1 MKKTLLAAAI
11 LTTFAG
17 VAQAETSVTLYGIID
32 TGIGYNKVSGTEPGI
47 NLGTGKPQNV
57 DVSGSR
63 IGMINGVQSGSR
75 WGLKGSED
83 LGDGLRAMFQLESGF
98 DSGNGDTTLDRLFGR
113 QATVGL
119 ANDAWGSVE
128 FGRQATVGS
137 NFLAEIDPFAASF
150 TQANIGTGLS
160 AANTMRWDNM
170 IMYRSPWTD
179 GFQFA
184 LGYSFNVDTDDG
196 NQTGF
201 RTAGNAR
208 GITAG
213 LRYVQGPLN
222 VSLTYDQLNSSNKAY
237 ATGKNGRPVFDDAGN
252 RVALDNN
259 ITPRQYAVAVSYDL
273 EVLKLA
279 AAYGRTTDGWFVGQ
293 DLPEGSAS
301 NHFGTY
307 RYAEGFKANSYMLGA
322 TLRLDGAS
330 NLFGSWQHVSPSNDL
345 LTGDD
350 AKMNIWS
357 VGYTYDLSKRT
368 SLYAY
373 GSYGKNYAFIDGL
386 KSTAGG
392 VGMRHLF

>member
-1 MKKTLLAAAI
+1 MKMKLFAAAVAALAAGGAY
-11 LTTFAG
+11 
-17 VAQAETSVTLYGIID
+17 AQSSVTLYGVAD
-32 TGIGYNKVSGTEPGI
+32 VGLEYVSKANAAGDD
-47 NLGTGKPQNV
+47 LFRMS
-57 DVSGSR
+57 SG
-63 IGMINGVQSGSR
+63 NQSGSR
-75 WGLKGSED
+75 WGLRGAED
-83 LGDGLRAMFQLESGF
+83 LGDGLSAVFTLESGF
-98 DSGNGDTTLDRLFGR
+98 DSGNGTRGQSGRLFGR
-113 QATVGL
+113 QATIGL

-128 FGRQATVGS
+128 FGRQTTVGGT
-137 NFLAEIDPFAASF
+137 FLAEIDPFYTSF
-150 TQANIGTGLS
+150 TQANIGTSFS

-201 RTAGNAR
+201 RTADNAR

-350 AKMNIWS
+350 ARMNIWS

>member
-11 LTTFAG
+11 LASLTG

-32 TGIGYNKVSGTEPGI
+32 AGIGYNKISGTAPAI
-47 NLGTGKPQNV
+47 DRASGKTQNV

-98 DSGNGDTTLDRLFGR
+98 DSSNGNNTLDRLFGR

-170 IMYRSPWTD
+170 VLYRSPWMD

-184 LGYSFNVDTDDG
+184 AGYSFNVDSDDG

-201 RTAGNAR
+201 RTADNAR

-213 LRYVQGPLN
+213 LRYVEGPLN
-222 VSLTYDQLNSSNKAY
+222 VSLTYDQLNSSNGAY
-237 ATGKNGRPVFDDAGN
+237 ATSKDGR
-252 RVALDNN
+252 RVPLDND
-259 ITPRQYAVAVSYDL
+259 ITPRQYALAVSYDL

-293 DLPEGSAS
+293 DLPTDGSAS
-301 NHFGTY
+301 DLFGTY
-307 RYAEGFKANSYMLGA
+307 RYADGFKANSYMLGA

-350 AKMNIWS
+350 AKMNVWS

-373 GSYGKNYAFIDGL
+373 GSYGKNYAFINGL